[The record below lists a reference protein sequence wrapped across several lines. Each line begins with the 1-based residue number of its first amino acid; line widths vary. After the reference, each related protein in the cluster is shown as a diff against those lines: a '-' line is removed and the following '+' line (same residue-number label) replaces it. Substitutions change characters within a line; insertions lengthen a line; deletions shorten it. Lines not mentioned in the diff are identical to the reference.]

1 MTGKRR
7 SIYDVINFMINQMV
21 ILLSQIVNLNLT
33 PYLQMCGYLN
43 ILYFPVLAIESH
55 GPYSS

>member
-7 SIYDVINFMINQMV
+7 SMYVVINFMINQMV
-21 ILLSQIVNLNLT
+21 ILLSLIVNLNLT

-43 ILYFPVLAIESH
+43 ILLL
-55 GPYSS
+55 SSAGY